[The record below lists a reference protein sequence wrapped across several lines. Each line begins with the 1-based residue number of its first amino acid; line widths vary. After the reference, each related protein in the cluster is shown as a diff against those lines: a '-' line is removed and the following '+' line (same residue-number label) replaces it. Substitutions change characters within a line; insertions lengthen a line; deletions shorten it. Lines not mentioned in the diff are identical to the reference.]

1 MIVVGAVVFCGG
13 IVMSVTVA
21 GGVSDG
27 VVIIVV
33 GVVVISK
40 I

>member
-1 MIVVGAVVFCGG
+1 MIVVGAVGFCGG
-13 IVMSVTVA
+13 ILIRVAVA

-33 GVVVISK
+33 GVVVVSK